1 MQFWFRFSVDFS
13 PLFGLRAFGKLL
25 VLLCFSSSGV
35 DLWTV
40 FGPIFGVLFIIR
52 GFVSLV
58 GNVVFQVYVGFMCLV
73 RMVGWVS
80 SVRGHMC
87 LAGLV

>member
-1 MQFWFRFSVDFS
+1 LSPVFQSIF
-13 PLFGLRAFGKLL
+13 PLFLDFAVL
-25 VLLCFSSSGV
+25 VRDVFHGVCCDWMGILDPFS
-35 DLWTV
+35 DLFWT
-40 FGPIFGVLFIIR
+40 VLFIIR

-58 GNVVFQVYVGFMCLV
+58 GNVVFQVYAGFMCLV

>member
-1 MQFWFRFSVDFS
+1 
-13 PLFGLRAFGKLL
+13 
-25 VLLCFSSSGV
+25 
-35 DLWTV
+35 LWTV

-58 GNVVFQVYVGFMCLV
+58 GNIVFQVYVGFMCLV